1 MGAVSAA
8 RRPDL
13 RPSDR
18 RRLESLLDREWSLPS
33 AREHPL
39 GRLQGRPLG
48 TYRLLVLLGPKNNV
62 GARYFQLHLVDA
74 EGRLSDEAIALGLYN
89 SGLAP
94 AYNWID
100 LILYDSTPAFD
111 PSTGS
116 GQAPSTGSGQA
127 PSTGSGQAAA
137 ALDLRAGGLEKR
149 LFRLLSG
156 LIPPGGHL
164 MLEYESPG
172 QRDSERVLTLGYPP
186 VSSPLGYLL
195 FGAGC
200 LAFRDWYISEGGREG
215 PRKLQGFKP
224 LDEDVARQRTAALR
238 AEMTV
243 LLSAPPRR
251 EHDPWGRTARR
262 LARSVLRALDR
273 APNRRR

>member
-1 MGAVSAA
+1 
-8 RRPDL
+8 
-13 RPSDR
+13 
-18 RRLESLLDREWSLPS
+18 
-33 AREHPL
+33 
-39 GRLQGRPLG
+39 
-48 TYRLLVLLGPKNNV
+48 VLLGSKNNV
-62 GARYFQLHLVDA
+62 GARYFQLCLVDT
-74 EGRLSDEAIALGLYN
+74 EGRLSDEAIAIGLYN
-89 SGLAP
+89 SGPFP

-100 LILYDSTPAFD
+100 LIRYNSTPAFE
-111 PSTGS
+111 GV
-116 GQAPSTGSGQA
+116 
-127 PSTGSGQAAA
+127 AA
-137 ALDLRAGGLEKR
+137 DLRAGGLEKR

-164 MLEYESPG
+164 MVEYDSPG
-172 QRDSERVLTLGYPP
+172 QRESERVLTLGYPP

-224 LDEDVARQRTAALR
+224 LDGSGAGQRADALR
-238 AEMTV
+238 AEITA
-243 LLSAPPRR
+243 LLSAPLKG

-273 APNRRR
+273 DRS